1 MRISRYAFL
10 IEDQNDYYAYST
22 LSNSLPDID
31 KEAFIF
37 LKGIQNGNRE
47 LPAPDNLEEPFR
59 SIMIENKILTENDE
73 DDYLLFKSNIMQL
86 RAQRESMHLTL
97 APTMDCCFNCHYC
110 FEKVK
115 GGDTMSESVM
125 DSIVKYVSVHK
136 ELKSLRV
143 TWFGGEPL

>member
-22 LSNSLPDID
+22 LSNSLLNID

-37 LKGIQNGNRE
+37 LKGIQNGN
-47 LPAPDNLEEPFR
+47 
-59 SIMIENKILTENDE
+59 
-73 DDYLLFKSNIMQL
+73 
-86 RAQRESMHLTL
+86 
-97 APTMDCCFNCHYC
+97 MDCCFNCHYC

>member
-22 LSNSLPDID
+22 LSNSLLNID

-59 SIMIENKILTENDE
+59 S
-73 DDYLLFKSNIMQL
+73 
-86 RAQRESMHLTL
+86 RSMHT
-97 APTMDCCFNCHYC
+97 
-110 FEKVK
+110 
-115 GGDTMSESVM
+115 
-125 DSIVKYVSVHK
+125 
-136 ELKSLRV
+136 
-143 TWFGGEPL
+143 

>member
-22 LSNSLPDID
+22 LSNSLLNID

-73 DDYLLFKSNIMQL
+73 DDYLLFWTAASTAITALRKS
-86 RAQRESMHLTL
+86 
-97 APTMDCCFNCHYC
+97 
-110 FEKVK
+110 
-115 GGDTMSESVM
+115 
-125 DSIVKYVSVHK
+125 K
-136 ELKSLRV
+136 EVIPCLNQ
-143 TWFGGEPL
+143 